1 MVCLWICAGSDFY
14 GLPLDLCGKATFMVC
29 LWICAGSD
37 FYGLP
42 LDLCGKRLLWFASGF
57 VREATFMVCL
67 WICAG
72 SILQHFLPNPRFL
85 PTRQIF
91 TVKVPYFQE

>member
-1 MVCLWICAGSDFY
+1 MGSDFY

-42 LDLCGKRLLWFASGF
+42 LDLCGK
-57 VREATFMVCL
+57 
-67 WICAG
+67 
-72 SILQHFLPNPRFL
+72 
-85 PTRQIF
+85 
-91 TVKVPYFQE
+91 